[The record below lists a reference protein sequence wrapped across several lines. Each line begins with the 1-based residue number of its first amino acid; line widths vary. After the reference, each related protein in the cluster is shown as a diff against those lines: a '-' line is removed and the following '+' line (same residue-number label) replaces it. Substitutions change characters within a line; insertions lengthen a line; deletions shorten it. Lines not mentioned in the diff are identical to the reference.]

1 MNKTRTA
8 SKWFAGLA
16 VVTTL
21 FISAG
26 TAPALANDTGWGGT
40 RVTAKDTGWG
50 GTYVTPKDTGWG
62 GTR

>member
-21 FISAG
+21 FISAA
-26 TAPALANDTGWGGT
+26 TAPAQASDTGWGMK
-40 RVTAKDTGWG
+40 VQ
-50 GTYVTPKDTGWG
+50 PKDTGWG
-62 GTR
+62 GTW